1 MNFQEEALKA
11 LLGLSI
17 TGIVSAFVWLFKWL
31 DRTEL
36 RLHDY
41 DRDLNHIK
49 RKNQDLSS
57 FVANLDIKDEKMVSA
72 FRQTIYS
79 LSGRVQR
86 IETRVYVVENR
97 LSDGLTQAI
106 ADRLN
111 TQSLEVRKDLSKEV

>member
-1 MNFQEEALKA
+1 MNFQDEAIKA

-17 TGIVSAFVWLFKWL
+17 TGIVSAFIWLFKWL
-31 DRTEL
+31 DRTDL

-49 RKNQDLSS
+49 RKHQDLSN
-57 FVANLDIKDEKMVSA
+57 FVANLDVKDEKIISS

-79 LSGRVQR
+79 LSGRVHR

-97 LSDGLTQAI
+97 LSDTITQAI
-106 ADRLN
+106 AKQQQETKPKKR
-111 TQSLEVRKDLSKEV
+111 E